1 MSIVSRP
8 IEHGTP
14 GGFATRLAWR
24 ARLRAG
30 AALAVVALSIWGL
43 YAFLPESANLQV
55 LAPAAAVIIAASAL
69 ARHWLSAAQA
79 AAVGARSERRVA
91 SSLRKFN
98 PTALLHSVDL
108 RAGGDADHLVL
119 GPKLVVV
126 ETKTGAGHVVYK
138 DGKIFVNNRPLRGD
152 PVAQC
157 RRQAR
162 AARDGLGAFC
172 DAIVCVVD
180 MKNDWFVHNTVLV
193 CSLRDL
199 HTALHSLPD
208 RLSDVAARSA
218 AAKLA
223 PRTSTLHDKLTTS
236 PRRLVRAPE
245 AQPRSDSRSDSRPDS
260 RSAPHSSSR
269 DKTLHRG
276 NFQQENL
283 GDTHPPRKFRP
294 RRTQD

>member
-1 MSIVSRP
+1 MSTVSRL
-8 IEHGTP
+8 IEHGVP

-24 ARLRAG
+24 ARFRAAG
-30 AALAVVALSIWGL
+30 ALAVAALSGWGL
-43 YAFLPESANLQV
+43 YASLPASTNLQV
-55 LAPAAAVIIAASAL
+55 LVPVTAVIIAASAL
-69 ARHWLSAAQA
+69 ARHWFSASQA

-91 SSLRKFN
+91 SSLRKFH

-126 ETKTGAGHVVYK
+126 ETKTGTGHVVYK
-138 DGKIFVNNRPLRGD
+138 DGKLLVNNRPLRGD

-162 AARDGLGAFC
+162 AARDELGAFC

-180 MKNDWFVHNTVLV
+180 MKNKWFVHNTVLV
-193 CSLRDL
+193 CSLQDL
-199 HTALHSLPD
+199 PTALRSLPD
-208 RLSDVAARSA
+208 RLSEAAVRNA

-223 PRTSTLHDKLTTS
+223 PRTSTLHDEPTTP

-245 AQPRSDSRSDSRPDS
+245 SQPHSDSRSNSRVDSRVDS
-260 RSAPHSSSR
+260 RAASR
-269 DKTLHRG
+269 DKTLYKG
-276 NFQQENL
+276 NSPQENL
-283 GDTHPPRKFRP
+283 GDSRPSRKFRP
-294 RRTQD
+294 RRPQD